1 MIASRRASAHAVA
14 LLLASA
20 GALLPSSAIAA
31 TGGGGLGPSL
41 STPSP
46 SLSTPSPSVSTRSTN
61 QTPTANSSNVGVVQ
75 SGNVT
80 VTASAN
86 GISLAS
92 RESAILRQQLRF
104 TGSVPSTAAGQVI
117 EIQRQGRQ
125 TGWTWANT
133 AHARADSNGS
143 FTVVWHTNH
152 IGRFQFRAV
161 IGGADAVRAAA
172 ASPSVTA
179 IVYRQAIATQYG
191 PGFYG
196 NTTACGETLRTGTL
210 GVANRTL
217 PCGTMVSI
225 YYSGRTIVVPV
236 IDRGPYANH
245 ADWDLTEA
253 TGRVLGIPGI
263 ATIGAVSLP
272 AQH

>member
-1 MIASRRASAHAVA
+1 MTANRRANAYALAV
-14 LLLASA
+14 LLASA
-20 GALLPSSAIAA
+20 AAALPSSAIAA
-31 TGGGGLGPSL
+31 TGGGGLAPSP
-41 STPSP
+41 STPSA
-46 SLSTPSPSVSTRSTN
+46 SASTPSASTRSTN
-61 QTPTANSSNVGVVQ
+61 QTLAAGSSTVGVVQ
-75 SGNVT
+75 PGNGTVSASG
-80 VTASAN
+80 N

-92 RESAILRQQLRF
+92 HQSAILRQQLRF
-104 TGSVPSTAAGQVI
+104 TGSVPSPAGGQVI
-117 EIQRQGRQ
+117 EIQRRGPQ

-133 AHARADSNGS
+133 AHATASSNGS
-143 FTVVWHTNH
+143 FTIVWYTNH

-161 IGGADAVRAAA
+161 ITGASGARAAA

-179 IVYRQAIATQYG
+179 IVYRQAIATEYG

-196 NTTACGETLRTGTL
+196 NSTACGVTLRPGTL

-217 PCGTMVSI
+217 PCGTMVSF
-225 YYSGRTIVVPV
+225 YYGGRTIVVPV

-253 TGRVLGIPGI
+253 TASRLGFPGK